1 MTHYPPVLQEMLMKH
16 AAALIA
22 LSLAFTAAPT
32 VAQETKDKPA
42 EAAKITDKN
51 HPDYVKCRTES
62 VIGSRAKKR
71 KVCMTNAQWAEVA
84 RNGNERANKLV
95 ESGRAGMDGGQ

>member
-1 MTHYPPVLQEMLMKH
+1 MKF
-16 AAALIA
+16 AATLFA
-22 LSLAFTAAPT
+22 LSLAATAAPAA
-32 VAQETKDKPA
+32 AQETQEKPA
-42 EAAKITDKN
+42 EAAKITDKK